1 MSDTFERIYA
11 IARQVPSG
19 KVTTYGQIARMAGNP
34 RMSRI
39 VGCAMHCAPAD
50 VPCHRVVN
58 RHGELIDAFAPMG
71 KETHRLLLEMEGVGF
86 LPDGR
91 IDLASH
97 LWTGDSDHL

>member
-11 IARQVPSG
+11 IARQVPFG

-39 VGCAMHCAPAD
+39 VGCAMHSAPKD

-58 RHGELIDAFAPMG
+58 RHGDLCDAFQPLG
-71 KETHRLLLEMEGVGF
+71 KDTHRLLLEVEGVGF

-91 IDLASH
+91 IDLAAH
-97 LWTGDSDHL
+97 LWAGDNHP